1 MRKIVITEEELY
13 SIIENVIT
21 ELNKDINEPLWNVYR
36 IPSKIGANGYSISS
50 SLNENNLLNKQK
62 SFKELS
68 KETKS
73 LITKEFYGDHINK
86 YPAELVGFLFLDR
99 ENEPQIC
106 SFISEVTERIDLKD
120 LLKKRDLR
128 CPDNLSWI

>member
-50 SLNENNLLNKQK
+50 SLNENNLLNQ
-62 SFKELS
+62 LYQL
-68 KETKS
+68 TMR
-73 LITKEFYGDHINK
+73 TV
-86 YPAELVGFLFLDR
+86 LV
-99 ENEPQIC
+99 IC
-106 SFISEVTERIDLKD
+106 LNI
-120 LLKKRDLR
+120 LLL
-128 CPDNLSWI
+128 